1 MYIGGMGG
9 TGKSQV
15 LKAVSSFFES
25 RNETYRFIVVAPTG
39 TAAALLSGSTYH
51 SVLGINDMNG
61 GAQATKTLMQVQTRL
76 LGVDYIFLDEV
87 SMLSCHDMY
96 RISAQLCKVMDESTL
111 PFGGLNMLFAG
122 DFSQLPPP
130 VGGENVS
137 LYSRIVG
144 QTGTWK
150 KAQENAMGR
159 ALWHQ
164 VTTVVILR
172 QNMRQKMQSKDDD
185 KLRQALEN
193 MRYKDCTFADIC
205 TVSQVTYH
213 FSTSR

>member
-9 TGKSQV
+9 TGKSQI
-15 LKAVSSFFES
+15 LKAVSSFFQS
-25 RNETYRFIVVAPTG
+25 RNEAYRFTIVAPTG

-51 SVLGINDMNG
+51 SVLGINDMSSD
-61 GAQATKTLMQVQTRL
+61 AQSTKTPAQVQSRL

-87 SMLSCHDMY
+87 SMLSCHDIY
-96 RISAQLCKVMDESTL
+96 RISSQLCKVMNEPTV

-122 DFSQLPPP
+122 DFAQLPPP

-137 LYSRIVG
+137 LYNRTVG
-144 QTGTWK
+144 QNGTSK
-150 KAQENAMGR
+150 KAQESAMGR

-172 QNMRQKMQSKDDD
+172 QNR
-185 KLRQALEN
+185 ALYDAPPN
-193 MRYKDCTFADIC
+193 PIGLL
-205 TVSQVTYH
+205 
-213 FSTSR
+213 